1 MSLARN
7 VGKNKNRNLSGK
19 CSQKL
24 LDHAKQCATDAF
36 KAVLKTAEATGD
48 LIVNNI
54 ANKIIKISKTSQQN
68 N

>member
-1 MSLARN
+1 M
-7 VGKNKNRNLSGK
+7 GKNINRNLSVK

-24 LDHAKQCATDAF
+24 LDHAKQSAANAF
-36 KAVLKTAEATGD
+36 KTILKIAIEKTAEATGD

-54 ANKIIKISKTSQQN
+54 ANKIIKISKASQQN